1 VALLTDLK
9 NRLEA
14 AWRPLYLWPLVL
26 IGGLV
31 AYIDAKAY
39 QGFQQLSNPG
49 EAYQAVET
57 VYLDAFHGLVFL
69 LLLAPAF
76 AVAYY
81 TESARDMLA
90 YLVFAFAVYWSG
102 LWDLAYYQF
111 PFTPSTPETLSHLA
125 DTPVAAVS
133 VLFGEPVTPEMVAL
147 NTVMFLV
154 AGLLLAGLVRRSDYF
169 DFSETFD
176 PVVGKW

>member
-1 VALLTDLK
+1 M
-9 NRLEA
+9 
-14 AWRPLYLWPLVL
+14 
-26 IGGLV
+26 
-31 AYIDAKAY
+31 
-39 QGFQQLSNPG
+39 
-49 EAYQAVET
+49 
-57 VYLDAFHGLVFL
+57 FL

-102 LWDLAYYQF
+102 VWDLAYYQL
-111 PFTPSTPETLSHLA
+111 PFTPSTPETLPHLA
-125 DTPVAAVS
+125 DTPVATVS
-133 VLFGEPVTPEMVAL
+133 ILFGEPVTPEVVAL
-147 NTVMFLV
+147 NTVGFLV

-169 DFSETFD
+169 DFLETFD